1 MSSILDATPS
11 ILGILIIALA
21 VAAIARR
28 VDVRLVLL
36 TASLGLASS
45 ADLVQLLREGA
56 ADGHV
61 TLIVKQFLTTF
72 ADEKF
77 VVPIGTAMGFAYVLR
92 YSGCD
97 QHLVHLLVRPIQRV
111 RFLLIP
117 GTVVVG
123 FLVNIPIISQTSTAV
138 TIGPVLIPLLQA
150 ARVSPLTTGA
160 ALLLGSSLGG
170 ELLNPG
176 APELQTVVV
185 ATNQQR
191 PSTEAPATPADCV
204 RHVLPLNLIHLLV
217 ATAVFWCLS
226 HRTEKQSPGQSPLT
240 TTDSFRVN
248 LARALVPILP
258 LVLLVLTSPVML
270 TSPPR
275 EIIHVPRHWLV
286 GEQDLGRFNSRLIGA
301 AMLIGAAVATFL
313 TPRTALGAARAF
325 FDGAGYAFTHIISL
339 IVVANCFG
347 KGVEITGLAAYL
359 GGLIDRLPTFLMPLA
374 GFLSLGFAALCG
386 SGMASTQSLFGFFV
400 EPARALAVD
409 PVAVGAVVS
418 LGAAAGRTMSP
429 VAAVT
434 LMCANLTGT
443 DPVALARR
451 VAVPLLVGVSV
462 VVVVSIL
469 MKGMS
474 GAG

>member
-1 MSSILDATPS
+1 MPTV
-11 ILGILIIALA
+11 LGVLIIASA
-21 VAAIARR
+21 VFAILRR

-36 TASLGLASS
+36 TAALALAAG
-45 ADLVQLLREGA
+45 ADLEQLLALGTAE
-56 ADGHV
+56 GHV
-61 TLIVKQFLTTF
+61 TAIVRQFLATF

-92 YSGCD
+92 HAGCD

-123 FLVNIPIISQTSTAV
+123 FLVNVPIISQTSTAV

-150 ARVSPLTTGA
+150 ARISPPTIGA

-176 APELQTVVV
+176 APELQSVVN
-185 ATNQQR
+185 ATNER
-191 PSTEAPATPADCV
+191 RASPDPMVTPADCV
-204 RHVLPLNLIHLLV
+204 RHVLPLNLIHMLV
-217 ATAVFWCLS
+217 ATTVFWWFSL
-226 HRTEKQSPGQSPLT
+226 RAEKSTPPEHPPALPHT
-240 TTDSFRVN
+240 FRVN
-248 LARALVPILP
+248 LARALVPLLP
-258 LVLLVLTSPVML
+258 FLLLVLTSPPL
-270 TSPPR
+270 
-275 EIIHVPRHWLV
+275 EIARVPRYWLV
-286 GEQDLGRFNSRLIGA
+286 GEQDAGRFNSRLIGA
-301 AMLIGAAVATFL
+301 AMLVGAAVATLL
-313 TPRTALGAARAF
+313 TPRSAGGSARAF

-339 IVVANCFG
+339 IVAANCFG
-347 KGVEITGLAAYL
+347 KGVEMIGLAAHL
-359 GGLIDRLPTFLMPLA
+359 GRLIDWLPAFLMPLA

-400 EPARALAVD
+400 EPARALFVD
-409 PVAVGAVVS
+409 PVSVGAVVS

-443 DPVALARR
+443 EPVALGRR
-451 VAVPLLVGVSV
+451 VAVPLLIGVSA

-469 MKGMS
+469 TSGLS